1 MVIEMG
7 NSRTD
12 GVGSFGLGQTI
23 LGVVREARGNIL
35 PLDEEEDIAVVGL
48 VSSV

>member
-1 MVIEMG
+1 MMIEMD
-7 NSRTD
+7 NARTD

-35 PLDEEEDIAVVGL
+35 PLDEEEDTDVVCL

>member
-7 NSRTD
+7 NARTN
-12 GVGSFGLGQTI
+12 GVGSFGVGQTV
-23 LGVVREARGNIL
+23 LVVVREARGNIL
-35 PLDEEEDIAVVGL
+35 PLDEEEDATVVDL